1 MVEVWDQV
9 DFSGRLAK
17 SLGKVAM
24 MALRRPTLVGAGMV
38 AATRPPA
45 RQTAVRADSTARGPG
60 VHVTHELVWILDTGW
75 RMVRWPVRQIN
86 KCEMAMKEPN
96 S

>member
-45 RQTAVRADSTARGPG
+45 RQTAVRA
-60 VHVTHELVWILDTGW
+60 ELVEKRTCPAISHAALRTYVDPCRHNEITD
-75 RMVRWPVRQIN
+75 Q
-86 KCEMAMKEPN
+86 
-96 S
+96 